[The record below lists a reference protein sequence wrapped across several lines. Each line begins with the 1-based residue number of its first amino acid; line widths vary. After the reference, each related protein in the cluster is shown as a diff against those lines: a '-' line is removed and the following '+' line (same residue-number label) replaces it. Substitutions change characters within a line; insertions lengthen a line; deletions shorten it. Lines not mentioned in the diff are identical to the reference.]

1 MEITITYW
9 VHCDLFIYL
18 FPPQNCTYLVDHV
31 FIFSFGTKFL
41 FLHEALMEKKK
52 DIKKAKHNEYDKM
65 SLHGSS
71 HDRDT

>member
-1 MEITITYW
+1 
-9 VHCDLFIYL
+9 
-18 FPPQNCTYLVDHV
+18 
-31 FIFSFGTKFL
+31 
-41 FLHEALMEKKK
+41 MEKKK

>member
-1 MEITITYW
+1 M
-9 VHCDLFIYL
+9 
-18 FPPQNCTYLVDHV
+18 YLVDHV

-52 DIKKAKHNEYDKM
+52 KDIKKANHNEYDKM